1 MRTEIQRLVHLHILV
16 GHSVGVQSHQVSVN
30 NMFGYCRC
38 FFLNRVSLIPHLPTI
53 SILKSKN
60 PCWPIPLILFFFFSE
75 CSLASPGSTCTNL
88 GERDCKY
95 EYIGDHCC
103 CGQCSDSSWLSLA
116 CVPDSTTGEGVWQQQ
131 LCPVGGCDSQGEWLT
146 FRQNTVRHNLKE
158 FLPQEM
164 SPRRTTLAAIQTTS
178 TEQKS

>member
-1 MRTEIQRLVHLHILV
+1 MVFLKQGIPNSPLTNHQHFEIQ
-16 GHSVGVQSHQVSVN
+16 
-30 NMFGYCRC
+30 
-38 FFLNRVSLIPHLPTI
+38 
-53 SILKSKN
+53 KS
-60 PCWPIPLILFFFFSE
+60 WLAYSSDLILFFSE